1 VTREDKPALERSVS
15 RRRLLQGGAALAGG
29 AALGAAAV
37 TVARGD
43 DAAVAEPV
51 HGADTLPF
59 HGVHQAGVETVPQA
73 HAWFVALDLVDGGD
87 RSAAVRLMRLWTDD
101 ATRLTQGGGPLADQE
116 PELAAR
122 PARLTVTLGFGPS
135 LFASLGLE
143 HRRPPSLRPLPA
155 FAVDRLDPRWG
166 EADLLLHVAA
176 DDLVTVSHAVRVLT
190 RDARSLATVRWVQ
203 RGFLRAR
210 GTEPAGTT
218 PRNLLGQVDGTVN
231 PVAGTADFARAV
243 WIDDGPEALR
253 GGSLLVLR
261 RIRFD
266 LDRWEEI
273 GRSDR
278 ELVIGRRIADG
289 APITGGDERTPVDLE
304 ATSDGLSVVPEFAHV
319 RRARARNPDEVFLRR
334 GYSFDDSDAA
344 SFPGGDTG
352 LLFCSYQADIDR
364 QFVPVQRRLA
374 DLDLLNRWTTP
385 VGSAVFAILPGV
397 REGGWLGESVLA

>member
-1 VTREDKPALERSVS
+1 VTREDPSTGDQRVS
-15 RRRLLQGGAALAGG
+15 RRRLLQGGAALVGG
-29 AALGAAAV
+29 VALGAAAM
-37 TVARGD
+37 TVARGGD
-43 DAAVAEPV
+43 DLVAEPA

-59 HGVHQAGVETVPQA
+59 HGVHQSGIETPQQA
-73 HAWFVALDLVDGGD
+73 HAWFVALDLVDGRD
-87 RSAAVRLMRLWTDD
+87 RSAAIRLMRLWTDD
-101 ATRLTQGGGPLADQE
+101 AARLTQGAGPLADQE
-116 PELAAR
+116 HELAAR
-122 PARLTVTLGFGPS
+122 PARLTVTVGFGPS
-135 LFASLGLE
+135 LFASLGLDD
-143 HRRPPSLRPLPA
+143 RRPPSLRPLPA

-231 PVAGTADFARAV
+231 PAAGTADFARVV
-243 WIDDGPEALR
+243 WIDDGPDSLR

-273 GRSDR
+273 ARPDR
-278 ELVIGRRIADG
+278 ELIVGRRIADG
-289 APITGGDERTPVDLE
+289 APITGGAERTPVDLAVTE
-304 ATSDGLSVVPEFAHV
+304 NGLSVVPEFAHV
-319 RRARARNPDEVFLRR
+319 RRARARTPDEVFLRR

-344 SFPGGDTG
+344 TFPGGDTG
-352 LLFCSYQADIDR
+352 LLFCAYLADIDR
-364 QFVPVQRRLA
+364 QYVPVQRRLA
-374 DLDLLNRWTTP
+374 ELDLLNRWTTP
-385 VGSAVFAILPGV
+385 VGSAVFAMLPGV
-397 REGGWLGESVLA
+397 AEGGWLGESVLA